1 MKKNSTW
8 KREWFWVQLNVGH
21 WEWRVYIW
29 LIGLMYVFK
38 SNHSQH
44 DRLVHYQESHLMYI
58 DPAFRVS
65 SVRHDPAPT
74 HARRFNMTF
83 AMNRSQRREFI
94 RNNLTGFP
102 LAPHP
107 PVAFNQGVPM
117 NRLWRAGLMEVR
129 PSPSLTKIFDWFL
142 LETPSSKWQKDT
154 ARFQPG

>member
-1 MKKNSTW
+1 
-8 KREWFWVQLNVGH
+8 
-21 WEWRVYIW
+21 
-29 LIGLMYVFK
+29 MYVFK

-117 NRLWRAGLMEVR
+117 NRLWREGLMEVR
-129 PSPSLTKIFDWFL
+129 PSPSPYTHQNLRLIFAGNAHFKMAKRHGAVP
-142 LETPSSKWQKDT
+142 TRVSYHHSNSFYQ
-154 ARFQPG
+154 